1 MITFEKTRT
10 VLDLV
15 VFQEDKELNAHG
27 SCFFILPS
35 HLFPEFEGRL
45 ATPGILPE
53 QTSEPT
59 VVTSQGS
66 SP

>member
-27 SCFFILPS
+27 SCFFILPYHIS
-35 HLFPEFEGRL
+35 RVRRAPCHAGHL
-45 ATPGILPE
+45 A
-53 QTSEPT
+53 
-59 VVTSQGS
+59 
-66 SP
+66 